1 MFKNAFSRLSG
12 FDLKILEDLD
22 NKSAKDLN
30 LTSLWC
36 LLGILL
42 ASLSSGYLVFFSLN
56 SIIASFIVFTIV
68 FLLLLALQIILI
80 TATTGNMQLNEEEFE
95 NHNLNQYQ
103 YLLFILVSFLVA
115 QPLLIFVFSVS
126 KPEFVKN
133 QVDQTHASQSSY
145 QINTAKNDLGRLENT
160 IAENEK
166 YLIQIQSNDKLP
178 NFSNIQSSSNELA
191 SNNKKALIIG
201 NQNYL
206 SSPLNNPKKDAM
218 DMSKRLEAM
227 GFSVKS
233 LIDADYFT
241 IESEFQKYIK
251 QLKPNEI
258 SLIYFSG
265 HGFQDHGNNY
275 LVPVDFKPS
284 YDRSK
289 AISLSVMIESISQR
303 FPKASI
309 FIIDACRDGM
319 SKSQG
324 LASIEAGQNT
334 YIALASEPG
343 KSSFDDKPGTNGFF
357 TKAILDNIS
366 DEVDIDTVFRR
377 VRESVQ
383 HKTRNKQ
390 LTWTTHN
397 LKSDLILNERVI
409 GSSNLIKY
417 LNASDKSGIPC
428 EEFDSN
434 NYSTANKISL
444 QTCITARLLKSKDDL
459 TELKQI
465 NKDIKGVE
473 TNNSQ
478 DLMLAYSIYL
488 KNFPFRFV
496 LGLILITFF
505 LSGGFILRHRLRK
518 EFFNYE
524 ILFHSSQRNIVLK
537 QSKKYITI
545 ADGFPFADK
554 HFVHNAFQVLP
565 KKDRHI
571 DSKIIHGKNAIEFL
585 MKSFKKK

>member
-1 MFKNAFSRLSG
+1 
-12 FDLKILEDLD
+12 
-22 NKSAKDLN
+22 
-30 LTSLWC
+30 
-36 LLGILL
+36 
-42 ASLSSGYLVFFSLN
+42 
-56 SIIASFIVFTIV
+56 
-68 FLLLLALQIILI
+68 LLLALQIILI

-95 NHNLNQYQ
+95 SHNLNQYQ

-289 AISLSVMIESISQR
+289 AISLSVMKVNHNNQM
-303 FPKASI
+303 AS
-309 FIIDACRDGM
+309 
-319 SKSQG
+319 S
-324 LASIEAGQNT
+324 T
-334 YIALASEPG
+334 
-343 KSSFDDKPGTNGFF
+343 
-357 TKAILDNIS
+357 TK
-366 DEVDIDTVFRR
+366 
-377 VRESVQ
+377 
-383 HKTRNKQ
+383 
-390 LTWTTHN
+390 
-397 LKSDLILNERVI
+397 
-409 GSSNLIKY
+409 
-417 LNASDKSGIPC
+417 
-428 EEFDSN
+428 
-434 NYSTANKISL
+434 
-444 QTCITARLLKSKDDL
+444 
-459 TELKQI
+459 
-465 NKDIKGVE
+465 
-473 TNNSQ
+473 
-478 DLMLAYSIYL
+478 M
-488 KNFPFRFV
+488 
-496 LGLILITFF
+496 
-505 LSGGFILRHRLRK
+505 
-518 EFFNYE
+518 
-524 ILFHSSQRNIVLK
+524 
-537 QSKKYITI
+537 
-545 ADGFPFADK
+545 
-554 HFVHNAFQVLP
+554 
-565 KKDRHI
+565 
-571 DSKIIHGKNAIEFL
+571 
-585 MKSFKKK
+585 